1 MTAMGKLNPK
11 QLFTISAISRRDIA
25 EMLNSSIDAAGAT
38 DVDSFKKDDP
48 RLTDEV
54 CKEIANLIYD
64 ADGAHD
70 EGMSEAVMAAADTFL
85 GGMKAV
91 MRKRPKPEPKPRTSR
106 ASKRTGR
113 RR

>member
-1 MTAMGKLNPK
+1 MKHDPK
-11 QLFTISAISRRDIA
+11 QLFTISTISRKDIA
-25 EMLNSSIDAAGAT
+25 EMLNTSIDAAGAT
-38 DVDSFKKDDP
+38 DVDTFKKDDP

-54 CKEIANLIYD
+54 CREIADLIYD

-85 GGMKAV
+85 GGMKAA
-91 MRKRPKPEPKPRTSR
+91 MRKRPKPKPKPRTSR
-106 ASKRTGR
+106 AAKRTGR